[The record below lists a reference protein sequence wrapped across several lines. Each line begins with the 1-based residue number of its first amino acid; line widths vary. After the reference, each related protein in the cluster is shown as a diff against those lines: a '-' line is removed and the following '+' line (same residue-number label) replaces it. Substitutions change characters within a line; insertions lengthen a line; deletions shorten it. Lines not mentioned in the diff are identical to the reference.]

1 MIREHTVDSR
11 RFPWERLTSRTGRRW
26 LVCGLVVACAALVTM
41 AAAGG
46 KGPLAFV
53 LIGAILAADVVLLW
67 VTRRVAEL
75 PERAIDER
83 QVAIRNR
90 AHRLAYR
97 IVNHAVLWPVALAVV
112 LASFGDPN
120 HWLAHL
126 GGNTEMLTA
135 AGTAICQLVCFLPT
149 MILACTEPDSPA
161 L

>member
-1 MIREHTVDSR
+1 MRQIGNLLLNES
-11 RFPWERLTSRTGRRW
+11 
-26 LVCGLVVACAALVTM
+26 LVAM

-46 KGPLAFV
+46 TGPLAFV
-53 LIGAILAADVVLLW
+53 LIGAILAADVLLLW
-67 VTRRVAEL
+67 VTRRLAEL

-126 GGNTEMLTA
+126 AGNTEVLTA
-135 AGTAICQLVCFLPT
+135 AGTVICQLVCFLPT
-149 MILACTEPDSPA
+149 MILAWTEPDS
-161 L
+161 LVL

>member
-11 RFPWERLTSRTGRRW
+11 RFPGERLTNRTGRRW

-53 LIGAILAADVVLLW
+53 LIGAILAADILLLW

-83 QVAIRNR
+83 QAAIRNR

-97 IVNHAVLWPVALAVV
+97 VVNHAVLWPVALVVV

-149 MILACTEPDSPA
+149 MILAWTEPDSPT